1 MEYRRIKYS
10 RWKNVK
16 SIMKNT
22 IYNYYQKHKND
33 FKKGELPKIDTET
46 NPEEVPF
53 LTYDTIFYPDG
64 LDEQYGHSVQ
74 CLRANMNILIRD
86 LTDAMRDPKSQRFF
100 KEETRDEFYSKIKA
114 GEDPYLVDLFF
125 VAKLYGDIQDK
136 SEEERM
142 KEMTIMEI
150 PWKDGTIP
158 VLMGSIYDHPDRVLC
173 MTLEYYF
180 HNLQD
185 PFYPK
190 DDIRWLV
197 SQLLCIPVP
206 KTSIP
211 YEIGLSR
218 NPVCRHLEDW
228 ILSAINKHHVT
239 FRTSNLTG
247 DLSDYYYNL
256 RVFFDTLSDA
266 SINVSFLYV
275 RDKYNKIFTDATKG
289 DPYDLLDLEELS
301 YMSRTIRN
309 IPRDLCNIINY
320 VVYMASKD
328 ENTWNHSD
336 RVRYSLLV
344 LEKFGIPLDR
354 KTYMNEGTFI
364 TTNSFTLDA
373 TNLHSSDIPTV
384 KEEIGK
390 TLDVVKRV
398 ETFDRFLITLMGIEA
413 GCTARSIERLTTPA
427 FLLLM
432 KTYFRLN
439 DYVYNFK
446 CEDIGRI
453 VYPYHMTDRRCATLP
468 IIYTAFM
475 MRYKGSTDPFRYLP
489 YIAPSYSLAS
499 MLHDSYTSWKVSDGE
514 GQNTYREVFSL
525 MNTGYINTTDARA
538 HYTYE
543 VMKHEETILQF
554 LYHACN
560 SYQCNLIANIDGKYE
575 YRFSCNDWNADNE
588 RLVEICDGYIKN
600 DIADNTAFVSSTYM
614 NDDACDVIK
623 KDFIEY
629 VNDNSAFESKC
640 YNITSY
646 IPNGCTLMKNVI
658 SGLSTQLSASGN
670 ANAALFIL
678 RMLRK

>member
-10 RWKNVK
+10 RWQNIKC
-16 SIMKNT
+16 IMKNT
-22 IYNYYQKHKND
+22 VYNYYQKHKND
-33 FKKGELPKIDTET
+33 FKKGELPKIDTEM

-53 LTYDTIFYPDG
+53 LTYDTIFYPDE
-64 LDEQYGHSVQ
+64 LDDLYGHSVQ
-74 CLRANMNILIRD
+74 CLRANMNILIRH
-86 LTDAMRDPKSQRFF
+86 LSDAMADPKSQRFF
-100 KEETRDEFYSKIKA
+100 KEETRDRFYSKIKA
-114 GEDPYLVDLFF
+114 GDDPYLVDLYF

-136 SEEERM
+136 FEEERV

-158 VLMGSIYDHPDRVLC
+158 VLMGSIYDHPDRILY
-173 MTLEYYF
+173 MTLENYF

-218 NPVCRHLEDW
+218 NPVCRYLEDW
-228 ILSAINKHHVT
+228 ILSAIDKHHVT

-256 RVFFDTLSDA
+256 MVFFDTLSDA

-275 RDKYNKIFTDATKG
+275 RDKYNKIFTDVTKG

-301 YMSRTIRN
+301 YRSRTIRN

-354 KTYMNEGTFI
+354 KTYMDKSTFI
-364 TTNSFTLDA
+364 TTNSFTIDA
-373 TNLHSSDIPTV
+373 TNLHSSDIPIV
-384 KEEIGK
+384 KEEMGK

-439 DYVYNFK
+439 DYVYNFE

-453 VYPYHMTDRRCATLP
+453 VYPYHMVDRRCATLP
-468 IIYTAFM
+468 IIYTAFL

-489 YIAPSYSLAS
+489 YIAPSDRLAS

-543 VMKHEETILQF
+543 AMKHEETILQF

-560 SYQCNLIANIDGKYE
+560 AYQRNLIANIDGEYE
-575 YRFSCNDWNADNE
+575 YRFSCNDWNADDE

-600 DIADNTAFVSSTYM
+600 DTADSTGFVSSTYM

-646 IPNGCTLMKNVI
+646 IPNGCTLKKTLT
-658 SGLSTQLSASGN
+658 SGLMTELSVSGN